1 VTPNDLPG
9 VAIVATVGLPGALFL
24 VLSFAWLLGFSW
36 RERTIVGLTALT
48 YGVAMLLTAS
58 IWLLMWRRGIDSIQA
73 QLGNW
78 FVAGEYRFPLLLY
91 IDHLSLPLVTMTV
104 VLTGLVGAFSA
115 RYLHRES
122 GFPYFFAL
130 LNLFGFGS
138 LLLFAAGS
146 FDLIVCGWELV
157 GITSVLLIAFF
168 HQRADPARNAM
179 RVFAIY
185 RVCDIGLLSG
195 VVALHYSA
203 GTASFLQ
210 FKGSWPTQSS
220 DLPGQAAALVAFLFV
235 LAACGK
241 SAQVPFSG
249 WLPRA
254 MEGPTPSSAI
264 FYGAISVHAG
274 AYLLL
279 RAAPLLAEARWIMAL
294 IVVVGI
300 LTAILA
306 TLTGRAC
313 TDAKTALAYA
323 SATQLGLIFA
333 EIGLGF
339 STLVLWHICGHA
351 AVRTLQFL
359 RAPSAL
365 HEFHQIHAGA
375 GGHLHP
381 TGPHYEAL
389 LPAAVRSWL
398 YRAALDR
405 AHLDILLDT
414 WVVAPILKLAHFL
427 NGLERTQHQAKS
439 ACARHQ
445 AAEQTDV

>member
-1 VTPNDLPG
+1 MAVVT
-9 VAIVATVGLPGALFL
+9 IVGLPGALFIA
-24 VLSFAWLLGFSW
+24 LSFAWLLGFSW
-36 RERTIVGLTALT
+36 RERTIVGLTALS
-48 YGVAMLLTAS
+48 YGVAMLLAGS
-58 IWLLMWRRGIDSIQA
+58 IWLLMWRRGMDSIQA
-73 QLGNW
+73 PLGNW
-78 FVAGEYRFPLLLY
+78 FLAGEYRFPLLLY

-122 GFPYFFAL
+122 GFLYFFAL

-168 HQRADPARNAM
+168 HQRADPAHNAM

-185 RVCDIGLLSG
+185 RICDIGLLAG
-195 VVALHYSA
+195 VVALHYFA

-210 FKGSWPTQSS
+210 FEGAWPTQSS
-220 DLPGQAAALVAFLFV
+220 DLSRQAAALVAFLFV
-235 LAACGK
+235 IAACGK

-279 RAAPLLAEARWIMAL
+279 RAAPLLAEIRWIMAL

-300 LTAILA
+300 LTAGVT
-306 TLTGRAC
+306 TLIGRAC

-323 SATQLGLIFA
+323 SATQLGLIFV
-333 EIGLGF
+333 EIGLGL
-339 STLVLWHICGHA
+339 STLALWHICGHA

-365 HEFHQIHAGA
+365 HEFHQIHVGA

-389 LPAAVRSWL
+389 LPTAARIWL
-398 YRAALDR
+398 YRVALDR
-405 AHLDILLDT
+405 AHLDIILDQ
-414 WVVAPILKLAHFL
+414 WMVAPILRLAHFL
-427 NGLERTQHQAKS
+427 NGLERTQHQPKS
-439 ACARHQ
+439 GPGHR
-445 AAEQTDV
+445 AAEQADV